1 MYRILVVDDEA
12 EIAKVLEEF
21 LIKSGFE
28 IIKAL
33 DGEEAIEI
41 LSSDIKIDLLILDM
55 KMPKVAG
62 FDVIEEMEKIN
73 KKIPLII
80 LTGSVDAEKY
90 LVDFKKLGYTMED
103 ILYKPVDLFVLL
115 DKVKNKLH
123 RQSQ

>member
-33 DGEEAIEI
+33 GGEEAIEI

-62 FDVIEEMEKIN
+62 FDVIKEMEKIN
-73 KKIPLII
+73 KKTPLII

-90 LVDFKKLGYTMED
+90 LGDFKKLGYTMED
-103 ILYKPVDLFVLL
+103 ILYKPVDLFALL

-123 RQSQ
+123 QQSQ